1 MSFKVENLKINYKT
15 LEEFNKFREVG
26 VQELSM
32 KEELETNMVENDSD
46 SPFYGIYLGNK
57 LVARMNLY
65 KRDARF
71 DQYFE
76 PPQNYLELWKVEVLP
91 GYQKKGYGSAM
102 VEFAKSFGLPIKTNP
117 RVNSTEFWEK
127 KGFERVTYDLE
138 RDLGENPM
146 VWYPEGVTEQIHE

>member
-1 MSFKVENLKINYKT
+1 MSYKVENLKINYKT

-32 KEELETNMVENDSD
+32 KEELETNMVENDSE

-57 LVARMNLY
+57 LVARMNLF

-91 GYQKKGYGSAM
+91 DYQKKGYGSKM
-102 VEFAKSFGLPIKTNP
+102 VEYAKSFGLPIKTNP
-117 RVNSTEFWEK
+117 RVNSRAFWERM
-127 KGFERVTYDLE
+127 GFEYVTYDLE

-146 VWYPEGVTEQIHE
+146 VWYPDGVTEQIHE